1 MVVAKRGWLAAV
13 MTLFGRNW
21 VTLFGAT
28 FIGVSALLI
37 IGFLVVG
44 VLQLTTSPYIGIMAF
59 LILPAVF
66 VFGLLLVPAGVLWDH
81 RRIRKY
87 GEAAVAAP
95 PFPIIDFNSAHVRRV
110 AAVVIVMTAF
120 NLFLIAMVSYQG
132 VVYMDSVPF
141 CGQVCHTVMAPEYTA
156 YTNSPHSRVK
166 CVECHIGPGA
176 PWFVRSKLSGTG
188 QVLAVLLNTY
198 PRPIPSPVENLRP
211 SRDTCEQCHWP
222 EKFSGDRLKVLTKFR
237 EDEANT
243 LARTVLVMRIGGG
256 NAKDK
261 GIHSW
266 HIDPNKRTVYL
277 PADAER
283 KEIARVRV
291 EKSDGTVI
299 SFHAPADK
307 YPADQLATMQERAM
321 DCIDCHNRPTHIFKL
336 PAQAVDEAM
345 TAGRIDTAL
354 PYIRKLGVEV
364 LTEAKGAEGDLEQ
377 IAQRVR
383 AFYQEKY
390 SDLVKSNAALME
402 QAIRELQAIYSRNVF
417 PKMNL
422 SWGAHSNNLG
432 HEQFPGCFRCHDDS
446 MQTDDGKS
454 ITQDC
459 TVCHAVPAED
469 ETDPEALKN
478 LGLL

>member
-1 MVVAKRGWLAAV
+1 
-13 MTLFGRNW
+13 
-21 VTLFGAT
+21 
-28 FIGVSALLI
+28 
-37 IGFLVVG
+37 
-44 VLQLTTSPYIGIMAF
+44 
-59 LILPAVF
+59 
-66 VFGLLLVPAGVLWDH
+66 
-81 RRIRKY
+81 
-87 GEAAVAAP
+87 
-95 PFPIIDFNSAHVRRV
+95 
-110 AAVVIVMTAF
+110 
-120 NLFLIAMVSYQG
+120 
-132 VVYMDSVPF
+132 
-141 CGQVCHTVMAPEYTA
+141 
-156 YTNSPHSRVK
+156 
-166 CVECHIGPGA
+166 
-176 PWFVRSKLSGTG
+176 
-188 QVLAVLLNTY
+188 
-198 PRPIPSPVENLRP
+198 
-211 SRDTCEQCHWP
+211 
-222 EKFSGDRLKVLTKFR
+222 
-237 EDEANT
+237 
-243 LARTVLVMRIGGG
+243 VLVMRIGGG

-266 HIDPNKRTVYL
+266 HIDPHKRTVYL

-291 EKSDGTVI
+291 EESDGTVV
-299 SFHAPADK
+299 SFHAPADR
-307 YPADQLATMQERAM
+307 YPADQLAKMQERVM

-336 PAQAVDEAM
+336 PAQAVDETMA
-345 TAGRIDTAL
+345 AGRIDTAL

-364 LTEAKGAEGDLEQ
+364 LTETKGVEGDLEQ

-390 SDLVKSNAALME
+390 SDLVKSNAAPME

-422 SWGAHSNNLG
+422 AWGAHPNNLG